1 MLITPSFKDFLDYFY
16 SFNPLYDALIEIVVF
31 VSVLIATIIY
41 SEWLEDTP
49 MRTLIRCSVAALML
63 NSAANV
69 MLVTGTTFGIGKF
82 GFVCI

>member
-49 MRTLIRCSVAALML
+49 MRTLIRCSVAALMN

>member
-41 SEWLEDTP
+41 SEWL
-49 MRTLIRCSVAALML
+49 
-63 NSAANV
+63 
-69 MLVTGTTFGIGKF
+69 
-82 GFVCI
+82 